1 MLQVMLTFF
10 SDENFVVVNDRNSGI
25 LIFST
30 VQSMDCLY
38 DVGELFIDGT
48 FKCRPKYFYQ
58 LYSIHGCKNGN
69 YVTLVFTLLPSKSEE
84 CYLKMWSFIQNS
96 CSENGYELHPR
107 TIHIDFE
114 KSMHNAVQA
123 TFPQTAIDCCR
134 FHFGQNWWRRTQKLG
149 LSAQYKDKSLE
160 IGRQLTKHF
169 RIAVSVG

>member
-30 VQSMDCLY
+30 WIAFVMWMNCSLVVHLNAVRSTSISSIVFMDVRTEIMYFWHLLFCLQN
-38 DVGELFIDGT
+38 L
-48 FKCRPKYFYQ
+48 K
-58 LYSIHGCKNGN
+58 
-69 YVTLVFTLLPSKSEE
+69 

-160 IGRQLTKHF
+160 IGRRLTKHF

>member
-1 MLQVMLTFF
+1 M
-10 SDENFVVVNDRNSGI
+10 VVDDRNSGI

-30 VQSMDCLY
+30 VQSMDCLC

-96 CSENGYELHPR
+96 CLENGYELHR
-107 TIHIDFE
+107 
-114 KSMHNAVQA
+114 V
-123 TFPQTAIDCCR
+123 
-134 FHFGQNWWRRTQKLG
+134 
-149 LSAQYKDKSLE
+149 LS
-160 IGRQLTKHF
+160 T
-169 RIAVSVG
+169 